1 MINRSHRCNINNT
14 RPRHGYE
21 YTKYKMYLSMVMV
34 MCKKQHLSDIRSLIY
49 EKINNTEAELKERV
63 AYKITCVSVYM
74 MSTLHSC
81 ILRNL
86 FSSIIIEDI
95 KAVFFFFL
103 NEKRLGPNKS
113 VKVSS
118 YIHTFANLLSPIFFC
133 LKKQNSEF

>member
-1 MINRSHRCNINNT
+1 MINRSYRCNINNT

-21 YTKYKMYLSMVMV
+21 YTKYKMCLSMVMV

-95 KAVFFFFL
+95 KAVFFFF
-103 NEKRLGPNKS
+103 EMKKDWD
-113 VKVSS
+113 
-118 YIHTFANLLSPIFFC
+118 PI
-133 LKKQNSEF
+133 NR